1 MLTHESKNFGAK
13 RFALLKKTRIDA
25 VTVRAVVVVV
35 LYIYIIIKN
44 NIRGFL
50 LYIFLSTRV
59 HFGFRT
65 CQPCQPLFRPRAPA
79 FLFSPALSYFIL
91 ESYKHKTDYYI

>member
-1 MLTHESKNFGAK
+1 MTHESKNFEPK

-35 LYIYIIIKN
+35 LYIYIINKN

-50 LYIFLSTRV
+50 L
-59 HFGFRT
+59 
-65 CQPCQPLFRPRAPA
+65 
-79 FLFSPALSYFIL
+79 
-91 ESYKHKTDYYI
+91 